1 MELVNTAVRRVLAF
15 NGAVRL
21 AKHLLPADRAT
32 ILTLHR
38 FTDRREERP
47 GIESTEL
54 AASLAFLRSNG
65 FKFTTL
71 ESVISRVRNREPMEN
86 HTVCFTVDDGY
97 ADFMHIGLPVFEKFD
112 CPVTVFLIT
121 GFTNGAIWPWWDQV
135 DYVFRSTCRVSFAMK
150 VDTHIASGAWGEAAT
165 RMNVAG
171 AFIEKLKRVSEPLKY
186 RAIEELAEHL
196 EVGIPAQCPDRYRGL
211 TWGDV
216 DACSRRGVTFA
227 PHTVT
232 HPILSQV
239 TDAQA
244 EYEISGSWRQLVERT
259 SAAVPILA
267 YPNGDTASF
276 GDREER
282 LARAAGLE
290 AAVTTEGRQVS
301 RRGDRGAYRIPRH
314 DYRAP
319 ADLKSLVLGIE
330 DAKRRV
336 REVAARYTKAKRLMK
351 WPK

>member
-1 MELVNTAVRRVLAF
+1 MELVNTAVRRVLAI

-21 AKHLLPADRAT
+21 AKHLLPADCTT

-71 ESVISRVRNREPMEN
+71 ESVISRVRNREPIEN
-86 HTVCFTVDDGY
+86 RTVCFTVDDGY
-97 ADFMHIGLPVFEKFD
+97 ADFMHIGLPAFEKFD

-135 DYVFRSTCRVSFAMK
+135 DYVFRSTCRVSFAMN
-150 VDTHIASGAWGEAAT
+150 VDTQIVSAAWSEAAT

-171 AFIEKLKRVSEPLKY
+171 AFMEKLKRVSEPLKH
-186 RAIEELAEHL
+186 RAIEELAEQL
-196 EVGIPAQCPDRYRGL
+196 EVGIPAQCPDRYSAL

-244 EYEISGSWRQLVERT
+244 EHEINGSWRQLVERN

-301 RRGDRGAYRIPRH
+301 RHGRHGLYRIPRY

-319 ADLKSLVLGIE
+319 ADLKSVILGIE

-336 REVAARYTKAKRLMK
+336 REVAARYTKANRLMK
-351 WPK
+351 WHT